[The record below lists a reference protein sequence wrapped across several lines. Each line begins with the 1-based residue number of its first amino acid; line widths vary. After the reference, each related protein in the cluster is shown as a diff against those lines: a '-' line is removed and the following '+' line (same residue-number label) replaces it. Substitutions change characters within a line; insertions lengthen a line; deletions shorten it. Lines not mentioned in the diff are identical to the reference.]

1 VPGGP
6 ETELRRVRRP
16 GEQGQE
22 QQHAHRQ
29 RDHRAE
35 AGRGHAHLAD
45 DTAEQRAGRLRAVPR
60 LVERSEPFAAAVH
73 AAAGLR
79 RGGPEPGPAGVRLL
93 L

>member
-1 VPGGP
+1 MPGGT
-6 ETELRRVRRP
+6 ETEPGSVRRP

-45 DTAEQRAGRLRAVPR
+45 DIAEQRARRLRAVPR
-60 LVERSEPFAAAVH
+60 LVERSEPFAAAVPV
-73 AAAGLR
+73 ASGLR
-79 RGGPEPGPAGVRLL
+79 RGDPELGPATVCLL

>member
-6 ETELRRVRRP
+6 ETEPGNMQRP
-16 GEQGQE
+16 REQGQE

-73 AAAGLR
+73 AAARLR
-79 RGGPEPGPAGVRLL
+79 RGGPKLGPAGVRLL